1 MQKTNLLQRMKERVE
16 HIIHRLMIQVIIL
29 LRKSKKL
36 ILSSLGFIIK
46 HPIKFTLYLF
56 ISCLGAVL
64 SFFLL
69 TYFGAFGH
77 IPTKQELK
85 ALQNPV
91 TSTIYGKDEQPIGVF
106 FFQNRSNIEQVELT
120 NEIINALVATEDV
133 RFFSHGGIDY
143 RSYVRVLIKSVLLG
157 QDAGGGSTITQQI
170 AKNLFGRKKQ
180 RFLTTPINKMR
191 EIIIAKRLESIYTK
205 DELVLLYFNT
215 VSFGENLYGLEKAA
229 HRFFNKSTTDLDL
242 SESATL
248 VGLLKAPTFY
258 NPRNHPERA
267 EKRRNIVLEQMIK
280 YGYIDDSLA
289 NLAKKPLALNY
300 QPPVK
305 QSSFASYYKEFIR
318 REFNKWALENPKSN
332 GGQYDVELDGL
343 KIYTTL
349 NPNIQRYLE
358 NAMTRQMKRLQ
369 ADMDRAWTSATVE
382 GGKEGLVKRLLAD
395 HPQVKK
401 LRQQGKTE
409 AELNEFV
416 NSIQNRKYW
425 ELGLGWV
432 DVDQSLKD
440 SIIKAVTRLHTGILA
455 LNSGS
460 GEIMGYLGGF
470 DYGFSQK
477 DHIQEPK
484 QVGSV
489 FKPITYLA
497 ALNSHENACT
507 FYDNILRKYSK
518 FEDWTPRN
526 ADHRYGGSYSM
537 HGALANSINT
547 VSVELQLK
555 TGNQNVIALAKK
567 MGIDTEIPDVPSIV
581 LGTAEISLFEM
592 VKAYASLSNGG
603 RSVTP
608 YIIERIEQED
618 GTVLFT
624 ADKKNIGNRV
634 SATENV
640 KTLQKMMLEV
650 TQEGTGKGFQAYGV
664 PFNIIGKTG
673 TTQNN
678 SDGWFI
684 GCSPELVIG
693 SWVGTLDK
701 RVQMGYGSG
710 ARTAMPMVASVFR
723 SLSSWKRPMLT
734 NFEFDQEHFGCP
746 SYSELDAA
754 SAMAHYSTDS
764 VYLKELFIKDSII
777 QDSIN
782 RKVFFDSIGGP
793 IIQPDSLKLETIGS
807 EQL

>member
-1 MQKTNLLQRMKERVE
+1 MQKTKVLQQMKEWVKHVANE
-16 HIIHRLMIQVIIL
+16 SMIQVTAL
-29 LRKSKKL
+29 LRKSKNV
-36 ILSSLGFIIK
+36 ILKSLGFIRK
-46 HPIKFTLYLF
+46 HPIKSTSYIFV
-56 ISCLGAVL
+56 SCLGFVI

-69 TYFGAFGH
+69 TYFGVFGH
-77 IPTKQELK
+77 IPTKEELK
-85 ALQNPV
+85 SLENPV
-91 TSTIYGKDEQPIGVF
+91 TSTIYSKDEQPIGTF
-106 FFQNRSNIEQVELT
+106 FFQNRSNIEHAELT

-133 RFFSHGGIDY
+133 RFYSHGGIDY
-143 RSYVRVLIKSVLLG
+143 KSYARVLIKSVLLG

-191 EIIIAKRLESIYTK
+191 EVIIAKRLENIYTK
-205 DELVLLYFNT
+205 DELILLYFNT

-229 HRFFNKSTTDLDL
+229 FRFFNKSTNDLNL

-280 YGYIDDSLA
+280 YGYRDDSLA
-289 NLAKKPLALNY
+289 NLAKVPLKLNY

-318 REFNKWALENPKSN
+318 QEFDKWALKNPTSN
-332 GGQYDVELDGL
+332 GGLYDVELDGL
-343 KIYTTL
+343 KIFTTL

-358 NAMTRQMKRLQ
+358 NAMTRQMNRLQ
-369 ADMDRAWTSATVE
+369 SDMDRSWTSATVE

-401 LRQQGKTE
+401 LRQHGKTE
-409 AELNEFV
+409 EEIDQYINLR
-416 NSIQNRKYW
+416 QNRKYW
-425 ELGLGWV
+425 ELGMGWV
-432 DVDQSLKD
+432 DVEQSLKD
-440 SIIKAVTRLHTGILA
+440 SIVKAITRLHTGILA
-455 LNSGS
+455 MNSRS
-460 GEIMGYLGGF
+460 GEIMGYLGGI
-470 DYGFSQK
+470 DYGYSQK

-497 ALNSHENACT
+497 ALNSGEDACT
-507 FYDNILRKYSK
+507 FYDNILRKYAK
-518 FEDWTPRN
+518 FEDWKPRN

-555 TGNQNVIALAKK
+555 TGNQNVMALAKK
-567 MGIDTEIPDVPSIV
+567 MGINTEIPDVPSIV

-592 VKAYASLSNGG
+592 VKAYASISNGG

-634 SATENV
+634 SSTENV

-650 TQEGTGKGFQAYGV
+650 TKEGTGKGFQAYGV
-664 PFNIIGKTG
+664 SFNVIGKTG

-693 SWVGTLDK
+693 SWAGTLDK
-701 RVQMGYGSG
+701 RVQLGYGSG
-710 ARTAMPMVASVFR
+710 ARTAMPMVASTFR

-754 SAMAHYSTDS
+754 STMAHYSADS
-764 VYLKELFIKDSII
+764 VYIKELFIKDSII

-782 RKVFFDSIGGP
+782 RKVLIDSIGVP
-793 IIQPDSLKLETIGS
+793 IIQPDSLTLETIGS